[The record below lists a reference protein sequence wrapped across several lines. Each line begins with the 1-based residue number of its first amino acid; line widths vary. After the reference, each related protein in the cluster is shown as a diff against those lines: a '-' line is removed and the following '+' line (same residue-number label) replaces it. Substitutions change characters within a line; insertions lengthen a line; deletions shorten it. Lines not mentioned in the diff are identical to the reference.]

1 MMNSSSSLLKTL
13 NNEKKYVYIQG
24 DFNVNT
30 MYEKFEGKPKD
41 LLFSNI
47 FQSYYYQKLIIDK
60 PTKVTENSATL
71 LDNIYT
77 NMPDLFNRNES
88 GILLTRITDHYPI
101 FTVRSESEL
110 PEKSKF
116 RDMRNFSEKNIS
128 NFRKLLKKHDWTDLY
143 NIEDVNLA
151 FCNFMCNFKS

>member
-1 MMNSSSSLLKTL
+1 MFNSKRNFIIGALYRPSKSCMNKFNDELESLLKTL

-60 PTKVTENSATL
+60 PTRVTENFATL
-71 LDNIYT
+71 LDNICT

-101 FTVRSESEL
+101 LPLDQNQNYQKKVNSE
-110 PEKSKF
+110 
-116 RDMRNFSEKNIS
+116 I
-128 NFRKLLKKHDWTDLY
+128 
-143 NIEDVNLA
+143 
-151 FCNFMCNFKS
+151 